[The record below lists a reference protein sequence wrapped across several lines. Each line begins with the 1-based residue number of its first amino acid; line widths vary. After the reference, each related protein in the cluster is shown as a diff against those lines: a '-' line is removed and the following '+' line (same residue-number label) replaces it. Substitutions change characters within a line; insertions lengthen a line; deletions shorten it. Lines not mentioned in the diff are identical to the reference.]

1 MHCPQCGLQQA
12 SREVR
17 YCRGCGLSLSE
28 MKDLLV
34 KDNDAQP
41 LKIQSPQLSSAF
53 NQGLML
59 LLISLV
65 LAVVTA
71 LLHDLNLMPK
81 VYGKIVAAVF
91 LLAGLVRMFSPYFL
105 GKGTSSKEQGVLSE
119 PEIRLETSS
128 LPHRL
133 TASRSIPASD
143 LLPRQRDTSEMAQP
157 PSVTERTT
165 KLLDESQGHN

>member
-1 MHCPQCGLQQA
+1 
-12 SREVR
+12 
-17 YCRGCGLSLSE
+17 

-34 KDNDAQP
+34 KDKDAQP
-41 LKIQSPQLSSAF
+41 LKIQSLRVNSAF
-53 NQGLML
+53 NQGLLL

-65 LAVVTA
+65 VAVVAA

-105 GKGTSSKEQGVLSE
+105 GKGASCDAQGSLSPQ

-128 LPHRL
+128 FPYRL
-133 TASRSIPASD
+133 NASHSIPVSE
-143 LLPRQRDTSEMAQP
+143 LLPRQRDTAEMAQP